1 MDIGYKIKQLREQKQ
16 MSQENMAELLKMSIT
31 GYGKIERG
39 EVNINL
45 KRLKTIADTLKTSP
59 EEILKNN
66 GNVFNNYETANENSF
81 SFFYEFSAKLEKLH
95 SDNYKL
101 QEDKIEL
108 LLDKIEYLKTKI
120 LYLEQNQK

>member
-1 MDIGYKIKQLREQKQ
+1 

-31 GYGKIERG
+31 GYGKIERD

-45 KRLKTIADTLKTSP
+45 ERLQTIANTLETTP
-59 EEILKNN
+59 EEIIKTDS
-66 GNVFNNYETANENSF
+66 NVFNNYGTANEKSF
-81 SFFYEFSAKLEKLH
+81 SVFNEYSTKLEKLH

-108 LLDKIEYLKTKI
+108 LNDKIEYLKTKI
-120 LYLEQNQK
+120 LHLEQNQK